1 MIVTN
6 DSPVFGSAPY
16 TEQSRGCG
24 QPGDR
29 LLLPQSFLAAWNA
42 TANAWGSP
50 GRLFVREWA
59 KLRYGIFDEQGFAGD
74 PLYPNFYKFQD
85 RVLPT
90 GTSNAVVLGKN
101 QAFLLGNFTQ
111 ILSIVD

>member
-1 MIVTN
+1 MQVGDVVVTK
-6 DSPVFGSAPY
+6 DSPVLGSAPY

-29 LLLPQSFLAAWNA
+29 LLIPHNFLAAWNRTLA
-42 TANAWGSP
+42 AWGSP

-90 GTSNAVVLGKN
+90 GTSNAVLLGKS
-101 QAFLLGNFTQ
+101 FWYLGT
-111 ILSIVD
+111 

>member
-1 MIVTN
+1 VIVTN

-90 GTSNAVVLGKN
+90 GTSNAVVLGMKLWCS
-101 QAFLLGNFTQ
+101 LLG
-111 ILSIVD
+111 